1 MGSKTNVVF
10 TGTVIA
16 ELSYV
21 ECAEAFF
28 YIDSGRLSSNA
39 SLDMNK
45 GKTQTRGAQI
55 IVRNRNVYVSLS
67 LRWLV
72 LHTMG
77 YSEDDNLNKNPTPSG
92 SI

>member
-1 MGSKTNVVF
+1 MGSKTNIVF

-45 GKTQTRGAQI
+45 G
-55 IVRNRNVYVSLS
+55 
-67 LRWLV
+67 
-72 LHTMG
+72 
-77 YSEDDNLNKNPTPSG
+77 ENPNAG
-92 SI
+92 SSNHREE